1 MVTLTQAEYDA
12 IGTPNASTVYIIVG

>member
-12 IGTPNASTVYIIVG
+12 ITPNASTVYFIVG